1 MWQDFRGMGSANT
14 NVEIVKKAVDAFNR
28 GGLASE
34 EAVTLLDAGIVFE
47 EPPEQPAPRVAQ
59 GLDATLEMFG
69 AFEEA
74 WEQHK
79 STTEDIQMIDEDRVL
94 HLSVEHFRGRDGIE
108 FDQPCGTIFTVRGG
122 KIVRMQSFW
131 DRETALKAAGAE

>member
-1 MWQDFRGMGSANT
+1 MWQDFHGMGSA
-14 NVEIVKKAVDAFNR
+14 NVEIVKKAAEAFNH

-34 EAVTLLDAGIVFE
+34 EAVALLHPEIVFE
-47 EPPEQPAPRVAQ
+47 EPPEQPAPRVAR

-74 WEQHK
+74 WEKHS
-79 STTEDIQMIDEDRVL
+79 STTEDIQTIDEERVL
-94 HLSVEHFRGRDGIE
+94 LLSVEHFRGRDGIE